1 MTRIGEAVSGDGLKY
16 ESERD
21 FMVLDGVGFRTFEH
35 RFFSSAFDLPTILCG
50 CLLHVPSVTQSGS
63 IFVYC
68 TR

>member
-1 MTRIGEAVSGDGLKY
+1 MIRIGEAVSRDGLKY

-21 FMVLDGVGFRTFEH
+21 FMVLDRGGFRTFAH
-35 RFFSSAFDLPTILCG
+35 CFFPSAFDLLTILFG
-50 CLLHVPSVTQSGS
+50 CLLHVPSGTQSGS